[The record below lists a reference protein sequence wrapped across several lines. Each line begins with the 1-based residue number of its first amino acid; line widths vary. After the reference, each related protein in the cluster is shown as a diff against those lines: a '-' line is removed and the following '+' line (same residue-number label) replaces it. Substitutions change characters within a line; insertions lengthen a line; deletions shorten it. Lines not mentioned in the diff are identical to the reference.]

1 MTANFKY
8 ESTENMDILLTLQ
21 PNKPILVS
29 EFWPGWFDHWFE
41 PVHNILNLEEF
52 TEILTNIF
60 NYKASVNFY
69 MFHGGTNFG
78 FMNGANHIVDYG
90 KNHKLM
96 FPYYAPDVTS
106 YGKVSRLFSST
117 ASILV
122 VVMDRYIPILVFPP
136 ISATNVQYIIGTR
149 MTIETRTFFPNFFTR
164 QKTAYHIYVHV
175 VCNLMERM
183 TKSIF

>member
-90 KNHKLM
+90 KNHNIAQNVAFVSVVNDLAIEAKHYLTKKLEKLIIL
-96 FPYYAPDVTS
+96 FVGFVPDNITLSV
-106 YGKVSRLFSST
+106 
-117 ASILV
+117 
-122 VVMDRYIPILVFPP
+122 
-136 ISATNVQYIIGTR
+136 
-149 MTIETRTFFPNFFTR
+149 
-164 QKTAYHIYVHV
+164 
-175 VCNLMERM
+175 
-183 TKSIF
+183 